1 MSRLN
6 RVEAR
11 RKRHERIRRKVN
23 GTAERPRLAIMISRR
38 RIYVQFIDDTK
49 GVTLLSVC
57 TTRDEGHNVAAA
69 RLLGERAAKAGKEKG
84 ITQVVVDRGGFKYHG
99 RVKALADALAAGGVS
114 KGITRE
120 RPVETEKEPD
130 GKKEKAAKGAPKSA
144 PGEQKKKPKGPRE
157 PPAPERPEGAKEA
170 K

>member
-1 MSRLN
+1 M
-6 RVEAR
+6 
-11 RKRHERIRRKVN
+11 
-23 GTAERPRLAIMISRR
+23 
-38 RIYVQFIDDTK
+38 
-49 GVTLLSVC
+49 SVC
-57 TTRDEGHNVAAA
+57 TTRDEGHNVAVA